1 MSFDETNSDD
11 FGEAPL
17 PEESN
22 NNRTFMIAVG
32 ILGGII
38 LVSIACLGGVYL
50 FSKQSRTTAQQAQA
64 ALGVTQTAA
73 VAMETVN
80 AALTATFDAAILPTT
95 TATLPPTAT
104 PPVAPASPTSTPN
117 PSDPAGLA
125 AGTFA
130 AATATV
136 GAAYTQAAI
145 AAQYTVAPTTTALAG
160 TGFADEYGLP
170 GLVVM
175 TLAFVIVILF
185 ARRLRT
191 APETNK

>member
-1 MSFDETNSDD
+1 MSFDDTNSDD

-50 FSKQSRTTAQQAQA
+50 FSKQSRTTAQNAQA
-64 ALGVTQTAA
+64 VLAVTQTAA

-80 AALTATFDAAILPTT
+80 AALTATFQAAILPTT
-95 TATLPPTAT
+95 TATLPPTST

-117 PSDPAGLA
+117 PADPAGQA

-170 GLVVM
+170 GLVVL

-185 ARRLRT
+185 ARRLRS
-191 APETNK
+191 APDTNK

>member
-1 MSFDETNSDD
+1 
-11 FGEAPL
+11 
-17 PEESN
+17 
-22 NNRTFMIAVG
+22 MIS
-32 ILGGII
+32 L
-38 LVSIACLGGVYL
+38 ACLTGVWFY
-50 FSKQSRTTAQQAQA
+50 SNQSNKTAQIAEVA
-64 ALGVTQTAA
+64 RAQTATADA
-73 VAMETVN
+73 VQSTVGQ
-80 AALTATFDAAILPTT
+80 ALTATFAAAILPTT

-104 PPVAPASPTSTPN
+104 PPVAPASATSTPD
-117 PSDPAGLA
+117 PADPAGIA

-185 ARRLRT
+185 ARRLRSC
-191 APETNK
+191 ARYKQIIDF

>member
-17 PEESN
+17 PEEEN
-22 NNRTFMIAVG
+22 NNRTFLIAVG
-32 ILGGII
+32 ILSGII
-38 LVSIACLGGVYL
+38 LISLACLTGVWF
-50 FSKQSRTTAQQAQA
+50 FSKQSRTTAQNAQA
-64 ALGVTQTAA
+64 ALAQTATA
-73 VAMETVN
+73 VAVQSTVDQ
-80 AALTATFDAAILPTT
+80 ALTATFVAAILPTT
-95 TATLPPTAT
+95 TATLPPTVT

-117 PSDPAGLA
+117 PSDPAGIA

-136 GAAYTQAAI
+136 GAAYTQAAV

-170 GLVVM
+170 GLVVL

-185 ARRLRT
+185 ARRLRS
-191 APETNK
+191 APDTNK

>member
-17 PEESN
+17 PEEEN
-22 NNRTFMIAVG
+22 NNRTFLIAVG
-32 ILGGII
+32 ILSGII
-38 LVSIACLGGVYL
+38 LISLACLTGVWFY
-50 FSKQSRTTAQQAQA
+50 SNQSNKTAQIAEA
-64 ALGVTQTAA
+64 ARAQTATADA
-73 VAMETVN
+73 VQSTVGQ
-80 AALTATFDAAILPTT
+80 ALTATFAAAILPTT
-95 TATLPPTAT
+95 TATLPPTST
-104 PPVAPASPTSTPN
+104 PPVAPASATSTPD
-117 PSDPAGLA
+117 PADPAGSA

-191 APETNK
+191 APDTNK

>member
-17 PEESN
+17 PEEEN
-22 NNRTFMIAVG
+22 NNRTFLIAAG

-38 LVSIACLGGVYL
+38 LISIACLSAVFLYNR
-50 FSKQSRTTAQQAQA
+50 QSNKTAQNNEGILA
-64 ALGVTQTAA
+64 QTATAAA
-73 VAMETVN
+73 VQSTVDQ
-80 AALTATFDAAILPTT
+80 ALTATFVAAILPTT
-95 TATLPPTAT
+95 TATLPPTVT
-104 PPVAPASPTSTPN
+104 PPVAPASATSTPN

-160 TGFADEYGLP
+160 TGIADELGLP

-175 TLAFVIVILF
+175 ALAFVVVILF
-185 ARRLRT
+185 ARRLRNV
-191 APETNK
+191 PDTNK